1 MNQYKN
7 KTEYQIFVSTNNK
20 LTNNYF
26 LNVLRFQP
34 KEINFKTIKFTK
46 IQNKINSTLNNQMI

>member
-20 LTNNYF
+20 LTRNYI

-46 IQNKINSTLNNQMI
+46 IQNKINSTLNNQTI